1 MILQLL
7 HVLSFAVVSCAL
19 EAYSDGR
26 LFSSSFGYPGVNA
39 SYDYV
44 IVGGGTAGLTLAT
57 RLAMNGSYSVAVV
70 EAGSFYELDNGN
82 YSQRPSGVI
91 RSGDAGPDLSTVNG
105 LIDWRFLTTPQV
117 GLLNRTAH
125 YARGKCLGGSS
136 GRNYLLYQ
144 RGTVGCLSKWAKEVG
159 DTSYEWQNVL
169 PYYQKSTHYTPANT
183 TTRAAN
189 SSRGTVDETAAFGR
203 NDGPLQISLPKYAA
217 SWSSYFPSAFSE
229 LGLPALT
236 KGTNDGVLNGW
247 TYMTMSEDP
256 IQQTRSSSETSF
268 LRLALERTSLIVY
281 THALVKRIIFDD
293 SKTARGVSVD
303 IGGMTFMLNATKEVI
318 LSAGAFQSPQL
329 LMVSGI
335 GPASTLQHFDIPIIS
350 NLSGVGQNMWDNPR
364 LTLSL
369 QANLET
375 GTTLINQP
383 IRNLEETEKYIANR
397 TGMLT
402 STGADFA
409 GFVKLSDDSCTD
421 LSSETRS
428 SLAEEFP
435 KDWPEAEFFA
445 SSNGAAGLAHD
456 GAGIFMGLLATFSRG
471 SVTIK
476 SPDMAVAPVIDPA
489 WLTDKRDQD
498 LAVNAFKYARRLAN
512 TTSLRRVIVGEEVAP
527 GPEVQSDEQI
537 LGYLRNTTVT
547 YYHAAC
553 TCKMGMR
560 NDSTAVVDKDGKVF
574 GVKGLRVVDVSA
586 LPLLPPG
593 QPQGTVYMLAEKI
606 ADRIL
611 DEA

>member
-1 MILQLL
+1 MLRALYLL
-7 HVLSFAVVSCAL
+7 YFTIFCSAL
-19 EAYSDGR
+19 ETHDYGN

-57 RLAMNGSYSVAVV
+57 RLALNGSYSVAVV

-82 YSQRPSGVI
+82 YSQRPSGVT
-91 RSGDAGPDLSTVNG
+91 RSADASPDLSTVNG
-105 LIDWRFLTTPQV
+105 LIDWRFLTTPQA

-144 RGTVGCLSKWAKEVG
+144 RGTVGCLDKWAKEVG
-159 DTSYEWQNVL
+159 DSLYEWKNVL
-169 PYYQKSTHYTPANT
+169 PYYRKSTHYTPANT

-189 SSRGTVDETAAFGR
+189 SSIGTVDETAAFGK

-217 SWSSYFPSAFSE
+217 TWSSYFPSAFLE
-229 LGLPALT
+229 LGVPALT
-236 KGTNDGVLNGW
+236 KGTNDGILNGW

-256 IQQTRSSSETSF
+256 RSQTRSSSETAF

-281 THALVKRIIFDD
+281 THALVKRIVFDD
-293 SKTARGVSVD
+293 RKTARGVLVD
-303 IGGMTFMLNATKEVI
+303 VAGMKFTLNATKEVI
-318 LSAGAFQSPQL
+318 VSAGAFQSPQL
-329 LMVSGI
+329 LMVSGV
-335 GPASTLQHFDIPIIS
+335 GPASTLQNLNIPVIS

-369 QANLET
+369 QVNLET
-375 GTTLINQP
+375 VTTLTNRP
-383 IRNLEETEKYIANR
+383 KRNFEETEKYITNR

-409 GFVKLSDDSCTD
+409 GFVKLSSDSHST
-421 LSSETRS
+421 LSSGTQS
-428 SLAEEFP
+428 SLAETFP
-435 KDWPEAEFFA
+435 QDWPDAEFFA
-445 SSNGAAGLAHD
+445 TSNGVSGLAHD
-456 GAGIFMGLLATFSRG
+456 GASIFIGLLATFSRG

-476 SPDMAVAPVIDPA
+476 SSDMADAPVIDPA
-489 WLTDKRDQD
+489 WLTDKRDQE
-498 LAVNAFKYARRLAN
+498 LAINALKYARLLAN

-527 GPEVQSDEQI
+527 GSAVQSDEQI
-537 LGYLRNTTVT
+537 LGYLRNSTVT

-553 TCKMGMR
+553 TCKMGMK

-574 GVKGLRVVDVSA
+574 GVDRLRVVDVSA

-611 DEA
+611 EEA

>member
-57 RLAMNGSYSVAVV
+57 RLALNGSYSVAVV

-91 RSGDAGPDLSTVNG
+91 RSADASPDLSTVNG
-105 LIDWRFLTTPQV
+105 LIDWKFLTTPQL

-144 RGTVGCLSKWAKEVG
+144 RGTVGCFSKWAKEVG

-203 NDGPLQISLPKYAA
+203 NDGPLQITLPKYAA
-217 SWSSYFPSAFSE
+217 SWSSYFPSAFLE
-229 LGLPALT
+229 LGLPALA

-318 LSAGAFQSPQL
+318 VSAGAFQSPQL

-335 GPASTLQHFDIPIIS
+335 GPASTLQHFDIPVIS

-375 GTTLINQP
+375 GTTLTNQP
-383 IRNLEETEKYIANR
+383 KRNLEETEKYIVNR

-409 GFVKLSDDSCTD
+409 GFVKLSDDSFTN
-421 LSSETRS
+421 LSSDTRS
-428 SLAEEFP
+428 SLAGEFP

-445 SSNGAAGLAHD
+445 SSNGVAGLAHD
-456 GAGIFMGLLATFSRG
+456 GAGIFMGILATFSRG

-527 GPEVQSDEQI
+527 GPGVQSDEQI
-537 LGYLRNTTVT
+537 LEYLRNTTVT

-553 TCKMGMR
+553 T
-560 NDSTAVVDKDGKVF
+560 SVVDKDGKVL

-611 DEA
+611 EEA